1 MATQKKTA
9 DVDYSMQEKIIALY
23 ELQKIDSKIDEINK
37 VKGELPLEVQDLE
50 DEMTGLKTRIDNIN
64 AEIEELNT
72 LTKQRKREVD
82 QAKILIGNY
91 KEQQNNVR
99 NNREFDAITKEIEY
113 QELEI
118 ELAEK
123 RLKEYAAGVK
133 AKKLQ
138 LEEAEAVA
146 EGRAADLAAK
156 KNELEGIEAETA
168 PQVAEYEVQADRVKA
183 KIDERL
189 LSAYG
194 RIRSNVRNGLAVVT
208 VKRDACGGCF
218 NRIPPQR
225 QVAIRQGKKL
235 IVCFALGGKSRVLF
249 GRSCPCAPGLSAF
262 AVCVAR
268 RIFGIVVLS
277 CREPG
282 AGSPGCLPDDLVGED
297 FAVGGV
303 ARVEGGGFVLDAD
316 HRHRAVARVAQRTP
330 AGRRNPYDAPLAYG
344 EDLPVDLELP
354 VSAED
359 DVKFF
364 VGLEEPDAAARCELL
379 ERHLGPGGLQIAAY
393 EYFSRDLHARC
404 QRQRVLVQLFGF
416 SDRHGCEIRA

>member
-9 DVDYSMQEKIIALY
+9 DVDYSMQEKIMALY

-50 DEMTGLKTRIDNIN
+50 DEMAGMKTRIEHIN

-82 QAKILIGNY
+82 QAKIMIGNY

-123 RLKEYAAGVK
+123 RLKEYSAGVK

-138 LEEAEAVA
+138 LEEAENLSV
-146 EGRAADLAAK
+146 ERAADLAAK
-156 KNELEGIEAETA
+156 KAELEGIEAETA
-168 PQVAEYEVQADRVKA
+168 PLVAEYAAQGERVKE

-189 LSAYG
+189 LASNRAASA
-194 RIRSNVRNGLAVVT
+194 RIRQNVRNGLAVVT

-225 QVAIRQGKKL
+225 QVDIRQGKK
-235 IVCFALGGKSRVLF
+235 IIICEYC
-249 GRSCPCAPGLSAF
+249 GRIL
-262 AVCVAR
+262 VAD
-268 RIFGIVVLS
+268 
-277 CREPG
+277 
-282 AGSPGCLPDDLVGED
+282 PDETQ
-297 FAVGGV
+297 
-303 ARVEGGGFVLDAD
+303 E
-316 HRHRAVARVAQRTP
+316 
-330 AGRRNPYDAPLAYG
+330 
-344 EDLPVDLELP
+344 
-354 VSAED
+354 
-359 DVKFF
+359 
-364 VGLEEPDAAARCELL
+364 
-379 ERHLGPGGLQIAAY
+379 
-393 EYFSRDLHARC
+393 
-404 QRQRVLVQLFGF
+404 
-416 SDRHGCEIRA
+416 

>member
-23 ELQKIDSKIDEINK
+23 ELQKIDSRIDEINK

-225 QVAIRQGKKL
+225 QVEIRQGKKL
-235 IVCFALGGKSRVLF
+235 IVCEYCGRIMIDPELAGVKIEAPKTEGKPKRK
-249 GRSCPCAPGLSAF
+249 RAI
-262 AVCVAR
+262 R
-268 RIFGIVVLS
+268 R
-277 CREPG
+277 RKTE
-282 AGSPGCLPDDLVGED
+282 GED
-297 FAVGGV
+297 
-303 ARVEGGGFVLDAD
+303 
-316 HRHRAVARVAQRTP
+316 
-330 AGRRNPYDAPLAYG
+330 
-344 EDLPVDLELP
+344 
-354 VSAED
+354 
-359 DVKFF
+359 
-364 VGLEEPDAAARCELL
+364 
-379 ERHLGPGGLQIAAY
+379 
-393 EYFSRDLHARC
+393 
-404 QRQRVLVQLFGF
+404 
-416 SDRHGCEIRA
+416 